1 MADYRDL
8 EVWKKARALTRHL
21 AEAIKGRKEAEHA
34 DLRRQMTRACIS
46 IRANIAEGSGKW
58 SDREFVRFL
67 RISLGSCNELED
79 HLESASDLEYLPH
92 PLVAKRQKE
101 VSEIRKMLYGLIKY
115 LERPEDQ

>member
-21 AEAIKGRKEAEHA
+21 AEALKGRKESEHV

-58 SDREFVRFL
+58 SDKEFVRFL
-67 RISLGSCNELED
+67 RIAIGSCNELED
-79 HLESASDLEYLPH
+79 HLESASDFEFLPQ
-92 PLVAKRQKE
+92 PLVAKLRRDT
-101 VSEIRKMLYGLIKY
+101 SEIRKMLYGLIKY
-115 LERPEDQ
+115 LDGPRD